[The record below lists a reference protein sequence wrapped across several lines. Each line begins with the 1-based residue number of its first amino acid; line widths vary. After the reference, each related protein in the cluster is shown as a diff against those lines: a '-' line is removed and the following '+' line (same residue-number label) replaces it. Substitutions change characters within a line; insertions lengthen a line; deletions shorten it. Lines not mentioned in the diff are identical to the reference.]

1 MPDYRKL
8 TERRIKEAESS
19 GAFMD
24 ALVRSLQATFYGLLI
39 DWVAGKIETVDGRMK
54 YSASNIGKVAGVYLL
69 FDRFARSYQKT
80 VLGGILDRAG
90 RLFGLNRDYFEAV
103 MEKPVEESVEDA
115 ARRLALKR
123 WGYNTTTKQLIP
135 GGYMEALFKNQGV
148 ARNVAGLVNRA
159 IAGQMSLADFQ
170 KQFRKLFVGTPGN
183 GMLERHWKTN
193 SYDLFARIDRA
204 ANLVY
209 ADRLGLN
216 YAIYSGTVKDT
227 TRPWCEKHVNKVLS
241 REEIDAWKGQT
252 WAGKIQVGYDPYL
265 DAGGF
270 NCRHHWSFISD
281 TVAGHIR
288 PEIKQP

>member
-54 YSASNIGKVAGVYLL
+54 YSASNMGKVASVYLL

-103 MEKPVEESVEDA
+103 MEKPVDESVEDA

-123 WGYNTTTKQLIP
+123 WGYNVKTKELIP

-241 REEIDAWKGQT
+241 REEIDAWKGQM

-281 TVAGHIR
+281 TVAGHLR
-288 PEIKQP
+288 PELKQN

>member
-8 TERRIKEAESS
+8 TERRIKEAEASA
-19 GAFMD
+19 AFMD
-24 ALVRSLQATFYGLLI
+24 ALVRTLQATFYGLLL
-39 DWVAGKIETVDGRMK
+39 DWVAGKIDTVDGRMK
-54 YSASNIGKVAGVYLL
+54 YSASNFGKVAGVYLL

-103 MEKPVEESVEDA
+103 TEKPVQESVQDA
-115 ARRLALKR
+115 ARRLTLQR
-123 WGYNTTTKQLIP
+123 WGYNVKTGELIP

-159 IAGQMSLADFQ
+159 IAGGMTPAEFQ
-170 KQFRKLFVGTPGN
+170 KQFRKMFIGSPGN

-209 ADRLGLN
+209 ADRLGLD

-227 TRPWCEKHVNKVLS
+227 TRDWCEKHVNQVFS
-241 REEIDAWKGQT
+241 RKEIDAWKGQS
-252 WAGKIQVGYDPYL
+252 WAGKITIGYDPYL

-281 TVAGHIR
+281 TVAEHLR
-288 PEIKQP
+288 PELKQQ

>member
-1 MPDYRKL
+1 
-8 TERRIKEAESS
+8 
-19 GAFMD
+19 
-24 ALVRSLQATFYGLLI
+24 
-39 DWVAGKIETVDGRMK
+39 
-54 YSASNIGKVAGVYLL
+54 
-69 FDRFARSYQKT
+69 
-80 VLGGILDRAG
+80 
-90 RLFGLNRDYFEAV
+90 
-103 MEKPVEESVEDA
+103 KPVEESVEDA

-170 KQFRKLFVGTPGN
+170 KQFRKLFIGTPGN

-216 YAIYSGTVKDT
+216 YAIYSHTIIKTSRQHCIGNA
-227 TRPWCEKHVNKVLS
+227 NK
-241 REEIDAWKGQT
+241 
-252 WAGKIQVGYDPYL
+252 
-265 DAGGF
+265 
-270 NCRHHWSFISD
+270 
-281 TVAGHIR
+281 
-288 PEIKQP
+288 